1 MSNIEPAITVRE
13 ATEADLSEYVKL
25 SADFHA
31 ASPMQKVCEFEPE
44 GFKEFVL
51 AAIDNPDICILLAEL
66 NGEIVGI
73 TGGIVYPL
81 YFSPSH
87 KVSQELWWWLT
98 PAARGSGVGN
108 KMFKHLQ
115 LWSKER
121 GAKTIFQRRLPA
133 NPRPRGPESRPAQS
147 PKARTSCNPNKPPA
161 CKSWHGRN

>member
-1 MSNIEPAITVRE
+1 MNQAENTIIVR
-13 ATEADLSEYVKL
+13 AAGKADLPICVQL

-44 GFKEFVL
+44 GFKEFISKSL
-51 AAIDNPDICILLAEL
+51 ENPDICILVAEL

-73 TGGIVYPL
+73 TAGIIYPL

-87 KVSQELWWWLT
+87 KVSQELLWWLT

-121 GAKTIFQRRLPA
+121 GAKTIFMIALEDERSEKMEKVYCRAGFEPM
-133 NPRPRGPESRPAQS
+133 E
-147 PKARTSCNPNKPPA
+147 RTFMK
-161 CKSWHGRN
+161 GIE

>member
-1 MSNIEPAITVRE
+1 MTETQNTIVVRD
-13 ATEADLSEYVKL
+13 AVEADLPIYLQL

-31 ASPMQKVCEFEPE
+31 ASPMQRVCEFEPE

-51 AAIDNPDICILLAEL
+51 GAMDNPDICILASEL

-73 TGGIVYPL
+73 TGGIIYPL

-87 KVSQELWWWLT
+87 KVAQELWWWLT

-121 GAKTIFQRRLPA
+121 GAKTIFMIALEDERAEKMEKVYCRAGFEPM
-133 NPRPRGPESRPAQS
+133 E
-147 PKARTSCNPNKPPA
+147 RTFMK
-161 CKSWHGRN
+161 GIE

>member
-1 MSNIEPAITVRE
+1 MSNTEPTIIVRD
-13 ATEADLSEYVKL
+13 ATPDDMPVYLQL

-31 ASPMQKVCEFEPE
+31 ASPMQRVCEFEPE

-51 AAIDNPDICILLAEL
+51 NAIDNPDICILVAEL

-73 TGGIVYPL
+73 TGGIIYPL

-121 GAKTIFQRRLPA
+121 GAKTIFMIALEDERAEKMEKVYCRAGFEPM
-133 NPRPRGPESRPAQS
+133 E
-147 PKARTSCNPNKPPA
+147 RTFMK
-161 CKSWHGRN
+161 GIE

>member
-13 ATEADLSEYVKL
+13 ATEADLSEYLKL

-31 ASPMQKVCEFEPE
+31 ASPMQRVCEFEPE

-121 GAKTIFQRRLPA
+121 GAKTIFMIALEDERAEKMEKVYCRAGFEPM
-133 NPRPRGPESRPAQS
+133 E
-147 PKARTSCNPNKPPA
+147 RTFMKGIA
-161 CKSWHGRN
+161 

>member
-1 MSNIEPAITVRE
+1 MSETQNTIVVRE
-13 ATEADLSEYVKL
+13 AVEADLPVYVQL

-31 ASPMQKVCEFEPE
+31 ASPMQRVCEFEPE

-51 AAIDNPDICILLAEL
+51 SAIDNPDISILLAEL
-66 NGEIVGI
+66 NGEVVGI
-73 TGGIVYPL
+73 TGGIIYPL

-121 GAKTIFQRRLPA
+121 GAKTIFMIALEDERAEKMEKVYCRAGFEPM
-133 NPRPRGPESRPAQS
+133 E
-147 PKARTSCNPNKPPA
+147 RTFMK
-161 CKSWHGRN
+161 GIE

>member
-1 MSNIEPAITVRE
+1 MSNTEPAITVRE

-31 ASPMQKVCEFEPE
+31 ASPMQRVCQFEPE
-44 GFKEFVL
+44 GFKEFVIN
-51 AAIDNPDICILLAEL
+51 AINNPEICILLAEL

-73 TGGIVYPL
+73 TGGIIYPL

-121 GAKTIFQRRLPA
+121 GAKTIFMIALEDERAEKMEKVYCRAGFEPM
-133 NPRPRGPESRPAQS
+133 E
-147 PKARTSCNPNKPPA
+147 RTFMKGIA
-161 CKSWHGRN
+161 

>member
-1 MSNIEPAITVRE
+1 MNETQNTIIVRN
-13 ATEADLSEYVKL
+13 AVEADLPIYLQL

-31 ASPMQKVCEFEPE
+31 ASPMQRVCEFEPD

-51 AAIDNPDICILLAEL
+51 GAMDNPDICILAAEL

-73 TGGIVYPL
+73 TGGIIYPL

-87 KVSQELWWWLT
+87 KVAQELWWWLT

-121 GAKTIFQRRLPA
+121 GAKTIFMIAL
-133 NPRPRGPESRPAQS
+133 EDE
-147 PKARTSCNPNKPPA
+147 KAEKMEKVYCRAGFEPMERTFMK
-161 CKSWHGRN
+161 GIE

>member
-13 ATEADLSEYVKL
+13 ATDADLSEYVKL

-121 GAKTIFQRRLPA
+121 GAKTIFMIALEDERAEKMEKVYCRAGFEPM
-133 NPRPRGPESRPAQS
+133 E
-147 PKARTSCNPNKPPA
+147 RTFMKGIA
-161 CKSWHGRN
+161 

>member
-1 MSNIEPAITVRE
+1 MNETQNTIIVRE
-13 ATEADLSEYVKL
+13 AVEADLPIYVQL

-31 ASPMQKVCEFEPE
+31 ASPMQRVCQFEPE

-73 TGGIVYPL
+73 TAGIIYPL

-121 GAKTIFQRRLPA
+121 GAKTIFMIALEDERAEKMEKVYCRAGFEPM
-133 NPRPRGPESRPAQS
+133 E
-147 PKARTSCNPNKPPA
+147 RTFMK
-161 CKSWHGRN
+161 GIE

>member
-66 NGEIVGI
+66 NGEIVRI

-121 GAKTIFQRRLPA
+121 GAKTIFMIALEDERAEKMEKVYCRAGFEPM
-133 NPRPRGPESRPAQS
+133 E
-147 PKARTSCNPNKPPA
+147 RTFMKGIA
-161 CKSWHGRN
+161 

>member
-1 MSNIEPAITVRE
+1 MTETQNTIIVRN
-13 ATEADLSEYVKL
+13 AVEADLPIYLQL

-31 ASPMQKVCEFEPE
+31 ASPMQRVCEFEPD

-51 AAIDNPDICILLAEL
+51 GAMDNPDICILAAEL

-73 TGGIVYPL
+73 TGGIIYPL

-87 KVSQELWWWLT
+87 KVAQELWWWLT

-121 GAKTIFQRRLPA
+121 GAKTIFMIAL
-133 NPRPRGPESRPAQS
+133 EDE
-147 PKARTSCNPNKPPA
+147 KAEKMEKVYCRAGFEPMERTFMK
-161 CKSWHGRN
+161 GIE

>member
-1 MSNIEPAITVRE
+1 MSNTEPTIIVRD
-13 ATEADLSEYVKL
+13 ATPADLPVYLQL

-31 ASPMQKVCEFEPE
+31 ASPMQRVCEFEPE

-51 AAIDNPDICILLAEL
+51 SAMDNPDICILAAEL

-73 TGGIVYPL
+73 TGGIIYPL

-87 KVSQELWWWLT
+87 KVAQELWWWLT

-121 GAKTIFQRRLPA
+121 GAKTIFMIALEDERAEKMEKVYCRAGFEPM
-133 NPRPRGPESRPAQS
+133 E
-147 PKARTSCNPNKPPA
+147 RTFMK
-161 CKSWHGRN
+161 GIE

>member
-1 MSNIEPAITVRE
+1 MTDKQNTIIVRE
-13 ATEADLSEYVKL
+13 ANEADLPIYLQL

-31 ASPMQKVCEFEPE
+31 ASPMQRVCEFEPE
-44 GFKEFVL
+44 GFQEFVL
-51 AAIDNPDICILLAEL
+51 GAMDNPDICILIAEL

-73 TGGIVYPL
+73 TGGIIYPL

-87 KVSQELWWWLT
+87 KVAQELWWWLT

-121 GAKTIFQRRLPA
+121 GAKTIFMIALEDERAEKMEKVYCRAGFEPM
-133 NPRPRGPESRPAQS
+133 E
-147 PKARTSCNPNKPPA
+147 RTFMK
-161 CKSWHGRN
+161 GIE

>member
-1 MSNIEPAITVRE
+1 MSNIEPVITVRE
-13 ATEADLSEYVKL
+13 ATETDLSEYVKL

-31 ASPMQKVCEFEPE
+31 ASPMQRVCEFEPE
-44 GFKEFVL
+44 GFKEFVV

-73 TGGIVYPL
+73 TGGIIYPL

-121 GAKTIFQRRLPA
+121 GAKTIFMIALEDERAEKMEKVYCRAGFEPM
-133 NPRPRGPESRPAQS
+133 E
-147 PKARTSCNPNKPPA
+147 RTFMK
-161 CKSWHGRN
+161 GIE

>member
-1 MSNIEPAITVRE
+1 MSNTEPTIIVRQ
-13 ATEADLSEYVKL
+13 ATKADLDKYLEL

-31 ASPMQKVCEFEPE
+31 ASPMQKVCQFDPE

-51 AAIDNPDICILLAEL
+51 GAIDNPDICILLAEL

-73 TGGIVYPL
+73 TGGIIYPL

-108 KMFKHLQ
+108 KMFKDLQ
-115 LWSKER
+115 LWSKDR
-121 GAKTIFQRRLPA
+121 GAKTIFMIALEDERAEKMEKVYCRAGFEPM
-133 NPRPRGPESRPAQS
+133 E
-147 PKARTSCNPNKPPA
+147 RTFMK
-161 CKSWHGRN
+161 GIE

>member
-13 ATEADLSEYVKL
+13 ATDADLSEYLKL

-31 ASPMQKVCEFEPE
+31 ASPMQRVCEFEPE

-121 GAKTIFQRRLPA
+121 GAKTIFMIALEDERAEKMEKVYCRAGFEPM
-133 NPRPRGPESRPAQS
+133 E
-147 PKARTSCNPNKPPA
+147 RTFMKGIA
-161 CKSWHGRN
+161 

>member
-1 MSNIEPAITVRE
+1 MSETENTIIVRDAVE
-13 ATEADLSEYVKL
+13 EDLPIYLQL

-31 ASPMQKVCEFEPE
+31 ASPMQRVCEFEPE

-51 AAIDNPDICILLAEL
+51 GAMDNPDICILAAEL

-73 TGGIVYPL
+73 TGGIIYPL

-87 KVSQELWWWLT
+87 KVAQELWWWLT

-121 GAKTIFQRRLPA
+121 GAKTIFMIAL
-133 NPRPRGPESRPAQS
+133 EDE
-147 PKARTSCNPNKPPA
+147 KAEKMEKVYCRAGFEPMERTFMK
-161 CKSWHGRN
+161 GIE

>member
-1 MSNIEPAITVRE
+1 MSNIEPVITVRK
-13 ATEADLSEYVKL
+13 ATEADLPEYVKL

-31 ASPMQKVCEFEPE
+31 ASPMQRVCEFEPE
-44 GFKEFVL
+44 GFKEFVV

-73 TGGIVYPL
+73 TGGIIYPL

-121 GAKTIFQRRLPA
+121 GAKTIFMIAL
-133 NPRPRGPESRPAQS
+133 EDE
-147 PKARTSCNPNKPPA
+147 KAEKMEKVYCRAGFEPMERTFMK
-161 CKSWHGRN
+161 GIE

>member
-13 ATEADLSEYVKL
+13 ATESDLSEYVKL

-121 GAKTIFQRRLPA
+121 GAKTIFMIALEDERAEKMEKVYCRAGFEPM
-133 NPRPRGPESRPAQS
+133 E
-147 PKARTSCNPNKPPA
+147 RTFMKGIA
-161 CKSWHGRN
+161 

>member
-1 MSNIEPAITVRE
+1 MTDKQNTIIVRE
-13 ATEADLSEYVKL
+13 ANEADLPIYLQL

-31 ASPMQKVCEFEPE
+31 ASPMQRVCEFEPE
-44 GFKEFVL
+44 GFQEFVL
-51 AAIDNPDICILLAEL
+51 GAMDNPNICILIAEL

-73 TGGIVYPL
+73 TGGIIYPL

-87 KVSQELWWWLT
+87 KVAQELWWWLT

-121 GAKTIFQRRLPA
+121 GAKTIFMIALEDERAEKMEKVYCRAGFEPM
-133 NPRPRGPESRPAQS
+133 E
-147 PKARTSCNPNKPPA
+147 RTFMK
-161 CKSWHGRN
+161 GIE

>member
-1 MSNIEPAITVRE
+1 MTETQNTIIVRN
-13 ATEADLSEYVKL
+13 AVEADLPIYLQL

-31 ASPMQKVCEFEPE
+31 ASPMQRVCEFEPE

-51 AAIDNPDICILLAEL
+51 GAMDNPDICILAAEL

-73 TGGIVYPL
+73 TGGIIYPL

-87 KVSQELWWWLT
+87 KVAQELWWWLT

-121 GAKTIFQRRLPA
+121 GAKTIFMIALEDERAEKMEKVYCRAGFEPM
-133 NPRPRGPESRPAQS
+133 E
-147 PKARTSCNPNKPPA
+147 RTFMK
-161 CKSWHGRN
+161 GIE

>member
-1 MSNIEPAITVRE
+1 MSEKTILVRQ
-13 ATEADLSEYVKL
+13 AVEADLPICVQL

-31 ASPMQKVCEFEPE
+31 ASPMHRVCAFEPQGYE
-44 GFKEFVL
+44 EFL
-51 AAIDNPDICILLAEL
+51 RGALDNPNICILLAEL

-73 TGGIVYPL
+73 TAGIIYPL

-87 KVSQELWWWLT
+87 NVSQELLWWLT

-121 GAKTIFQRRLPA
+121 GAKTMFMIALEDERAEKMEKVYCRAGFEPM
-133 NPRPRGPESRPAQS
+133 E
-147 PKARTSCNPNKPPA
+147 RTFMK
-161 CKSWHGRN
+161 GIE

>member
-1 MSNIEPAITVRE
+1 MSETQNTIVVRE
-13 ATEADLSEYVKL
+13 AVEADLPIYVQL

-31 ASPMQKVCEFEPE
+31 ASPMQRVCEFEPE

-51 AAIDNPDICILLAEL
+51 SAIDNPDICILLAEL

-73 TGGIVYPL
+73 TGGIIYPL

-121 GAKTIFQRRLPA
+121 GAKTIFMIALEDERAEKMEKVYCRAGFEPM
-133 NPRPRGPESRPAQS
+133 E
-147 PKARTSCNPNKPPA
+147 RTFMK
-161 CKSWHGRN
+161 GIE